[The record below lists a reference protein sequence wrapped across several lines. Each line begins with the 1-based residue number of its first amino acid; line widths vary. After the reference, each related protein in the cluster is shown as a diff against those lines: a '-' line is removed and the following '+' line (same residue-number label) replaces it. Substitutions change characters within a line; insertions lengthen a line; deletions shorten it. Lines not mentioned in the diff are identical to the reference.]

1 MLVSRHHAVM
11 IVRVYFVAML
21 RVVQVFPGRTLQ
33 TVFRVVVIIVGRIIQ
48 PKNVR
53 HGRKTITALQGLA
66 LMQGVCPLMGGWGF

>member
-11 IVRVYFVAML
+11 IVRVYFVAVL

-53 HGRKTITALQGLA
+53 HGLKIITLA
-66 LMQGVCPLMGGWGF
+66 LIKDVCPLMGGWGF